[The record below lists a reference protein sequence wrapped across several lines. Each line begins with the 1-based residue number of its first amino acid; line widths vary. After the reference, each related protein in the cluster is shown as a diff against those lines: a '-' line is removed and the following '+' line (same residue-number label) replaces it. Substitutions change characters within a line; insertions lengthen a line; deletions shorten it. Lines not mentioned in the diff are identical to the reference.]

1 MSQLQSLHLYIQ
13 ALVLTELDLDSP
25 TYYSGPVCFAPHAQ
39 WSPSLSPH
47 LGLEVLPLYPGN
59 PVLTLP
65 FPEHP
70 TLLAKTALDLRPR
83 ASGWHGGSTDL
94 VCCLGICNPEDKL
107 EGLLLGS
114 SFLLSVKV
122 HAWSLLFLGPKA
134 PKASTGPRLGPTVRV
149 MPGTIVV
156 PDLK

>member
-1 MSQLQSLHLYIQ
+1 MSQLQSLHLHIQ
-13 ALVLTELDLDSP
+13 AFVLTELDLDSP
-25 TYYSGPVCFAPHAQ
+25 TYYSGPMCFAPHAQ

-47 LGLEVLPLYPGN
+47 LGLEVLPLSPGN

-70 TLLAKTALDLRPR
+70 TLLAKTPLDLRPR
-83 ASGWHGGSTDL
+83 ASGWHGGGTDL

-114 SFLLSVKV
+114 SFLLSVIR
-122 HAWSLLFLGPKA
+122 STLGPYSFWDQKH
-134 PKASTGPRLGPTVRV
+134 PKHQQ
-149 MPGTIVV
+149 V
-156 PDLK
+156 PD